1 MRRRY
6 LLAVIVTL
14 MIAGIIMSQRNKSSN
29 SIGIARL
36 KYNGGGDWYS
46 SRTALHN
53 LALFCNKNIGT
64 TIKSEEAI
72 VEASSEDIFLYPY
85 VFMTG
90 HGNVIFNPRDIQNIR
105 TYLSAGG
112 FLHICDNYG
121 MDKNIRREIKRLF
134 PDKKLREV
142 PFSHAIYHGNFNFD
156 QGLPKIH
163 KHEGYPP
170 QGLGIFDEERLILF
184 YDYESDLG
192 NGWEDAETYNDPENI
207 RMEAL
212 KMGANIIQYAFNKD

>member
-1 MRRRY
+1 MRIRV
-6 LLAVIVTL
+6 LLAGIGIL
-14 MIAGIIMSQRNKSSN
+14 MIAGIVMSQRNKTSN
-29 SIGIARL
+29 SIPIARL

-46 SRTALHN
+46 SRTALPN
-53 LALFCNKNIGT
+53 LARFCNKNIGT
-64 TIKSEEAI
+64 SIKTEESV

-90 HGNVIFNPRDIQNIR
+90 HGNVIFNPKDIQNIR

-134 PDKKLREV
+134 PDKTLREV
-142 PFSHAIYHGNFNFD
+142 PFSHSVYQGAYTFD
-156 QGLPKIH
+156 NGLPKIH
-163 KHEGYPP
+163 KHEGKAPK
-170 QGLGIFDEERLILF
+170 GLGIFEEERLVLF

-212 KMGANIIQYAFNKD
+212 KMGANIIKYAFNKD